1 MYNKLKS
8 ILYINSII
16 VLSISMIAAQ
26 DDFGDEE
33 SNSSETIDVSGKVLD
48 ENGRPL
54 AGANVVLD
62 DSDEGAAADAEGT
75 FSFEGI
81 QLGASITVSMIGY
94 EDLTL
99 YADSEVLEFVLTQ
112 VAIELGALDV
122 IAPEAKFRETPVAFS
137 NVTKEDLELRMAS
150 RDLSMIFN
158 EVPGAY
164 ASMLGG
170 GSGDSRVSIRGFDQ
184 RNMAIMIN
192 GVPVN
197 DMENGWVY
205 WSN

>member
-62 DSDEGAAADAEGT
+62 DSDEG
-75 FSFEGI
+75 
-81 QLGASITVSMIGY
+81 
-94 EDLTL
+94 
-99 YADSEVLEFVLTQ
+99 
-112 VAIELGALDV
+112 
-122 IAPEAKFRETPVAFS
+122 
-137 NVTKEDLELRMAS
+137 
-150 RDLSMIFN
+150 
-158 EVPGAY
+158 
-164 ASMLGG
+164 
-170 GSGDSRVSIRGFDQ
+170 
-184 RNMAIMIN
+184 
-192 GVPVN
+192 
-197 DMENGWVY
+197 
-205 WSN
+205 